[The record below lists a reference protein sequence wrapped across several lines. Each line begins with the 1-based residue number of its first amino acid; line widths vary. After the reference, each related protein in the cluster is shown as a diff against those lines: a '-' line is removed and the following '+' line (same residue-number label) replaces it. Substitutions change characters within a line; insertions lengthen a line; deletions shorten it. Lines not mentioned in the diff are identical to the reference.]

1 MIWSWEDVP
10 LRGSDPEGSGAFAAS
25 RGAKRHKGVD
35 YAFEPGAEVKSPIEG
50 IVTRLGWAYP
60 NAPYRLIEILSHNG
74 SLLWRFLYVNP
85 VVRAGQQVAMGQT
98 IGTAQKISDR
108 YGEKMTDHV
117 HVEVNV
123 DIVELIGGKHDSE
136 GDHGA

>member
-1 MIWSWEDVP
+1 MWDWDDVP
-10 LRGSDPEGSGAFAAS
+10 LRGADLEGSGAFAAP
-25 RGAKRHKGVD
+25 RGGKRHKGVD

-50 IVTRLGWAYP
+50 CVTRLGWAYKD
-60 NAPYRLIEILSHNG
+60 APYRLVEILSHG
-74 SLLWRFLYVNP
+74 GAMLWRFLYIDPIVG
-85 VVRAGQQVAMGQT
+85 AGDLVASGQT

-108 YGEKMTDHV
+108 YGEEMTDHV

-123 DIVELIGGKHDSE
+123 DITELIGGKHDSE